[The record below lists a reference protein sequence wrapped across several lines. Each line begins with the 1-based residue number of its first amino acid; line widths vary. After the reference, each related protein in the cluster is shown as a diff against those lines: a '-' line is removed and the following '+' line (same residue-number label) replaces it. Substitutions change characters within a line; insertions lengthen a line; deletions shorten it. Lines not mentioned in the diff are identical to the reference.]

1 MRSRDAGRK
10 EICMIALPKPKKV
23 EEGQGFYEVSFK
35 SRIVIDETLCDNAM
49 TYAGLL
55 QACLKKSSGI
65 TCAVARGQG
74 RTGDILLSLS
84 PALKEQEYHLTVDKD
99 GIRIAGGDGAAVL
112 YGVQTLHQILEQYG
126 CMVPC
131 VRIEDAPDMPNRGY
145 FFDQTRGRVLTLEA
159 LKRLVD
165 QISRYKINQ
174 LQLYVEH
181 TYLFR
186 DLTEMWRD
194 ETPLTAQD
202 ILELD
207 AYCRKLHVE
216 LVPSMASFGHLYMLL
231 STRSYGD
238 LCERSH
244 PWTDPFSFKGR
255 MDHHTLNPTD
265 ERALA
270 LIKEMIAEYG
280 ALFTSDKF
288 NICADETFD
297 LGSEKSR
304 ETAQREGVSKMYIGF
319 VQELCRFLTE
329 QGKQPMFFGD
339 IICGNPE
346 FIHLL
351 PQDTLCLTWGY
362 APQQREDECRAMAQA
377 GANQY
382 LCPGVCGWNQW
393 INLIE
398 NSYQNIRRMCEYG
411 MKYQVQG
418 ILNTDWGDFG
428 HINDPAFSVPGMI
441 YGASFSWNHE
451 AAEFEEMNR
460 QISLLEYGDDSQ
472 VLVGLMDQLAKQS
485 LFDWHAAVTYYEKQV
500 LHYEFKVDTPIFE
513 SVEQEENVDRAEEKI
528 SLLMQQIKE
537 TAVHLREDSRPVIEV
552 LELAGEAIG
561 TWNRAGAFLYAKEC
575 GRSWN
580 EEEAFRLAGRLENWF
595 MAYKKQWR
603 KSSRE
608 GDLHRIARIVF
619 WYADCLR
626 GNSII

>member
-1 MRSRDAGRK
+1 
-10 EICMIALPKPKKV
+10 MIILPRPGKL
-23 EEGQGFYEVSFK
+23 EEREGFYEVGFK
-35 SRIVIDETLCDNAM
+35 SRIVIGETLCDNAM

-55 QACLKKSSGI
+55 QTCLEKSTGMH
-65 TCAVARGQG
+65 CAVVRGQSG
-74 RTGDILLSLS
+74 PGDILLSRS
-84 PALKEQEYHLTVDKD
+84 AALKEQEYHLTVEKD
-99 GIRIAGGDGAAVL
+99 GIRIVGGDGAAVL
-112 YGVQTLHQILEQYG
+112 YGVQTLRQMLEQYG
-126 CMVPC
+126 CVIPC
-131 VRIEDAPDMPNRGY
+131 VRIEDAPDMPVRGY
-145 FFDQTRGRVLTLEA
+145 FFDQTRGRVLTLKS

-165 QISRYKINQ
+165 HISRYKINQ

-207 AYCRKLHVE
+207 AYCRGLHVE
-216 LVPSMASFGHLYMLL
+216 LVPSMASFGHLYTLL

-244 PWTDPFSFKGR
+244 PWTEPFSFSGR

-265 ERALA
+265 ARALA
-270 LIKEMIAEYG
+270 LIKGMIAEYG

-304 ETAQREGVSKMYIGF
+304 ETAEREGVSEMYIGF
-319 VQELCRFLTE
+319 VGELCRFLVE
-329 QGKQPMFFGD
+329 QGKRPMFFGD

-346 FIHLL
+346 FINRL
-351 PQDTLCLTWGY
+351 PADTLCLTWGY
-362 APQQREDECRAMAQA
+362 APEQREDECRAMAQA

-398 NSYQNIRRMCEYG
+398 NAYRNITRMCGYG
-411 MKYQVQG
+411 TKYHVQG

-428 HINDPAFSVPGMI
+428 HINDPVFSVPGMI
-441 YGASFSWNHE
+441 YGAAFSWNHE
-451 AAEFEEMNR
+451 DTGFEEINR

-472 VLVGLMDQLAKQS
+472 ALVGLMDQLAKQS
-485 LFDWHAAVTYYEKQV
+485 LFSWWAAVSYYEKQA
-500 LHYEFKVDTPIFE
+500 LHYNPKDDAAIFA
-513 SVEQEENVDRAEEKI
+513 SVERQEEVAAAEHKI
-528 SLLMQQIKE
+528 RLLMRQIKE
-537 TAVHLREDSRPVIEV
+537 TAVHLREDSKPVIESLV
-552 LELAGEAIG
+552 LAGEAIDI
-561 TWNRAGAFLYAKEC
+561 WNRAGAFLYEKER
-575 GRSWN
+575 GGAWN
-580 EEEAFRLAGRLENWF
+580 EEEASSLAGRLEYWF
-595 MAYKKQWR
+595 MAYKEQWR
-603 KSSRE
+603 KCSRE
-608 GDLHRIARIVF
+608 GDLHRIAQIVF

-626 GNSII
+626 GK

>member
-1 MRSRDAGRK
+1 
-10 EICMIALPKPKKV
+10 MIILPRPGKL
-23 EEGQGFYEVSFK
+23 EEGEGFYEVGFK
-35 SRIVIDETLCDNAM
+35 SRIVIGETLCDNAM

-55 QACLKKSSGI
+55 QACIRKSTGMH
-65 TCAVARGQG
+65 CAVVRGQSG
-74 RTGDILLSLS
+74 PGDILLSRS
-84 PALKEQEYHLTVDKD
+84 PALKEQEYHLTVEKE
-99 GIRIAGGDGAAVL
+99 GIHIVGGDGAAVL
-112 YGVQTLHQILEQYG
+112 YGVQTLRQMLEQYG
-126 CMVPC
+126 CVIPC
-131 VRIEDAPDMPNRGY
+131 VRIEDAPDMPVRGY

-165 QISRYKINQ
+165 HISRYKINQ

-207 AYCRKLHVE
+207 AYCRRLHVE
-216 LVPSMASFGHLYMLL
+216 LVPSMASFGHLYTLL

-238 LCERSH
+238 LCERSQ
-244 PWTDPFSFKGR
+244 PWKEPFSFSAR

-265 ERALA
+265 ARALA

-304 ETAQREGVSKMYIGF
+304 ETAKREGVSGMYIGF
-319 VQELCRFLTE
+319 VGELCRFLVE

-346 FIHLL
+346 FINRL
-351 PQDTLCLTWGY
+351 PANTLCLTWGY
-362 APQQREDECRAMAQA
+362 APDQREDECRAMAQA

-398 NSYQNIRRMCEYG
+398 NAYQNIRRMCGYG
-411 MKYQVQG
+411 MKYHVQG

-428 HINDPAFSVPGMI
+428 HINDPVFSVPGMI
-441 YGASFSWNHE
+441 YGAAFSWNYE
-451 AAEFEEMNR
+451 ETGFEEINR

-472 VLVGLMDQLAKQS
+472 ALVGLMDQLAKQS
-485 LFDWHAAVTYYEKQV
+485 LFNWWAAVSYYDKEV
-500 LHYEFKVDTPIFE
+500 LRYNPKDDAAIFA
-513 SVEQEENVDRAEEKI
+513 SVEREEEVAAAEKKI
-528 SLLMQQIKE
+528 RLLMRQIKE
-537 TAVHLREDSRPVIEV
+537 TAVHLREDSRPVAEA
-552 LELAGEAIG
+552 LEIAGEAISI
-561 TWNRAGAFLYAKEC
+561 WNRAGAFLYAK
-575 GRSWN
+575 
-580 EEEAFRLAGRLENWF
+580 
-595 MAYKKQWR
+595 K
-603 KSSRE
+603 
-608 GDLHRIARIVF
+608 V
-619 WYADCLR
+619 
-626 GNSII
+626 